1 MTDPSA
7 LPVTALAGVELLE
20 GVCFGDDRGELRKVV
35 RREETERAGLDLVV
49 DEVIVT
55 TNHEAGTVRGMH
67 VQVAPYEESKTLWVT
82 SGRLLDVLVDV
93 RPDQPTYGR
102 WAAVEL
108 AAGDGLALHVPP
120 GVAHGYQTL
129 EDGTSLTYLMRGT
142 FSPEHART
150 LRWDDPAV
158 GIAWPRPA
166 TRISE
171 KDRQGLAWPIPS

>member
-1 MTDPSA
+1 MAA
-7 LPVTALAGVELLE
+7 LSVTALAGVALLE
-20 GVCFGDDRGELRKVV
+20 GVAFGDDRGELRKVV
-35 RREETERAGLDLVV
+35 RREETERAGLQLVV

-55 TNHEAGTVRGMH
+55 VNDAAGTVRGMH
-67 VQVAPYEESKTLWVT
+67 LQVAPFEESKTLWVNR
-82 SGRLLDVLVDV
+82 GRLLDVLVDV

-129 EDGTSLTYLMRGT
+129 EDDTSLTYLMRGAL
-142 FSPEHART
+142 SPQHART

-158 GIAWPRPA
+158 GIAWPLPV
-166 TRISE
+166 TRVSE
-171 KDRQGLAWPIPS
+171 KDRQGLAWPLTS

>member
-1 MTDPSA
+1 MAATSG
-7 LPVTALAGVELLE
+7 LPVTALAGVALLE
-20 GVCFGDDRGELRKVV
+20 GRTFADDRGELRKVV
-35 RREETERAGLDLVV
+35 RREETGRAGLELVV

-55 TNHEAGTVRGMH
+55 TNEVAGTVRGMH
-67 VQVAPYEESKTLWVT
+67 VQVAPAEEAKTLWVT

-129 EDGTSLTYLMRGT
+129 EDGTSLTYLMRGAY
-142 FSPEHART
+142 SPEHART
-150 LRWDDPAV
+150 LRWDDPTV
-158 GIAWPRPA
+158 GIEWPRA
-166 TRISE
+166 VARVSE
-171 KDRQGLAWPIPS
+171 KDRQGGPWPLPS

>member
-1 MTDPSA
+1 MSGLA
-7 LPVTALAGVELLE
+7 VTALAGVALLE
-20 GVCFGDDRGELRKVV
+20 GVAFADDRGALRKVV

-49 DEVIVT
+49 DEVIIT
-55 TNHEAGTVRGMH
+55 TNEVAGTVRGMH
-67 VQVAPYEESKTLWVT
+67 VQVAPFEESKTLWVT
-82 SGRLLDVLVDV
+82 HGRLLDVLVDV

-129 EDGTSLTYLMRGT
+129 EDGTALTYLMRGE

-150 LRWDDPAV
+150 LRWDDPTV
-158 GIAWPRPA
+158 GVEWPRTP
-166 TRISE
+166 TRISD
-171 KDRQGLAWPIPS
+171 KDRRGLAWPLPS